1 MPKQIFVNLPIAD
14 MQNSQAFFKSLGFS
28 FNPQFTNDQGACMVV
43 SDDIYVM
50 LLVTDFF
57 QTFTGKPVADANK
70 STEVLIA
77 LSCDSRAEVD
87 DLVARALA
95 AGGSAP
101 RQPQDHGFM
110 YAHGFEDLDGHIWEL
125 VYMVPGEMPEA

>member
-1 MPKQIFVNLPIAD
+1 
-14 MQNSQAFFKSLGFS
+14 
-28 FNPQFTNDQGACMVV
+28 
-43 SDDIYVM
+43 
-50 LLVTDFF
+50 
-57 QTFTGKPVADANK
+57 PVADAAK
-70 STEVLIA
+70 TTEVLIA

-95 AGGSAP
+95 AGGAAP

-125 VYMVPGEMPEA
+125 VYMVPGEAPAA